1 MGTVPV
7 DLYPLRNG
15 TTRTRSEIW
24 SELIKT
30 PEQIHSRR
38 FDVFDANF
46 KQVLQFASMFLLLTL
61 NKSIPTG

>member
-1 MGTVPV
+1 MRTVPV
-7 DLYPLRNG
+7 DLYPLSNG

-46 KQVLQFASMFLLLTL
+46 KQVLQFASMF
-61 NKSIPTG
+61 